1 MYQKRLSYLC
11 FLPKGKKRHFTPY
24 NQGVRL
30 LISLCRGRAKT
41 YFVTGVDVSIL
52 ETKFYNQMQSKQIF
66 HFDSS
71 GVPLYSH
78 IRHNQKSQVKN
89 PASANYDT
97 KNTSTFQLFH
107 CQQTQS
113 LLITLY
119 NIA

>member
-71 GVPLYSH
+71 GVPLYSTSG
-78 IRHNQKSQVKN
+78 I
-89 PASANYDT
+89 T
-97 KNTSTFQLFH
+97 KNLKLKIRPVPITIQKTPVLFNCFIANRLSH
-107 CQQTQS
+107 C
-113 LLITLY
+113 
-119 NIA
+119 